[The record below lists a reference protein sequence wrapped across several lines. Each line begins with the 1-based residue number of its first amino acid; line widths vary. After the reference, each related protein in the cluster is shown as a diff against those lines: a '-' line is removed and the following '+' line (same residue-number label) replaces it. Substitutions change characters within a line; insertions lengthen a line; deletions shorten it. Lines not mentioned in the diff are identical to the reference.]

1 MDKIS
6 EASEQIQLERIS
18 KLRVV
23 LILTASYFI
32 VEIVGSLVTNSL
44 ALLADAGHMLTDV
57 GGLALSLL
65 AIHYTRRKA
74 TPQRTYGF
82 YRIEILV
89 SLANSVALVLL
100 SIYIF
105 YEGYHH
111 IFQPPEI
118 SSIPMTIIGGFGLII
133 NLAGMKILGGHSH
146 SGHHES
152 HEHHEHHEE
161 ENLNIKGARLEVLSD
176 LIGAV
181 GVIITGII
189 IFTTKFYLAD
199 AIFSI
204 GLALFILPRTWS
216 LMRKSI
222 NILMEGVPS
231 NIDYE
236 EVKNAILQVKGVT
249 GIFDL
254 HIWTITSGMDALSAH
269 VVTLD
274 TTKSQA
280 IMLEIRSILE
290 KKFNIIRSTIQI
302 ETYH

>member
-1 MDKIS
+1 
-6 EASEQIQLERIS
+6 LERIS
-18 KLRVV
+18 KLRIV
-23 LILTASYFI
+23 LILTATYF
-32 VEIVGSLVTNSL
+32 VAEIVGSLITNSL

-82 YRIEILV
+82 YRVEILV
-89 SLANSVALVLL
+89 SLANSVALILL

-105 YEGYHH
+105 YEGYRH

-133 NLAGMKILGGHSH
+133 NLAGLRILGGHSH
-146 SGHHES
+146 SEHHES
-152 HEHHEHHEE
+152 HEHGEE

-176 LIGAV
+176 MIGAV
-181 GVIITGII
+181 GVIVTGII

-216 LMRKSI
+216 LMKKSI
-222 NILMEGVPS
+222 NILMEGSPS

-274 TTKSQA
+274 IAKSQA
-280 IMLEIRSILE
+280 IIVEIRSILE
-290 KKFNIIRSTIQI
+290 NRFNIIRSTIQI

>member
-6 EASEQIQLERIS
+6 EVSEQISLERIS
-18 KLRVV
+18 KLKIV
-23 LILTASYFI
+23 LILTAAYF
-32 VEIVGSLVTNSL
+32 VAEIVGSLVTNSL

-82 YRIEILV
+82 YRVEILV
-89 SLANSVALVLL
+89 SLANSVALILL

-118 SSIPMTIIGGFGLII
+118 SSIPMTVIGGFGLII
-133 NLAGMKILGGHSH
+133 NLIGIRILGGHSH
-146 SGHHES
+146 SGHHED
-152 HEHHEHHEE
+152 HEHHHEE
-161 ENLNIKGARLEVLSD
+161 ENLNMKGARLEVLSD
-176 LIGAV
+176 MIGTV
-181 GVIITGII
+181 GVIVTGII

-216 LMRKSI
+216 LMKKSI
-222 NILMEGVPS
+222 NILMESVPS

-274 TTKSQA
+274 TTKSQT
-280 IMLEIRSILE
+280 IILEIRSILE
-290 KKFNIIRSTIQI
+290 KKFNVIRSTIQI

>member
-1 MDKIS
+1 MS
-6 EASEQIQLERIS
+6 ESREQISLERIS
-18 KLRVV
+18 KLKVV
-23 LILTASYFI
+23 LILTATYF
-32 VEIVGSLVTNSL
+32 VAEIVGSLVTNSL

-82 YRIEILV
+82 YRVEILV
-89 SLANSVALVLL
+89 SLANSVALILL

-105 YEGYHH
+105 YEGYRH

-118 SSIPMTIIGGFGLII
+118 SSIPMTIIGGFGLVI
-133 NLAGMKILGGHSH
+133 NLAGIRILGVHSH
-146 SGHHES
+146 S
-152 HEHHEHHEE
+152 EHDDHNEE
-161 ENLNIKGARLEVLSD
+161 ENLNVKGARLEVLSD
-176 LIGAV
+176 MIGAV
-181 GVIITGII
+181 GVIVTGII

-216 LMRKSI
+216 LMKKSI

-231 NIDYE
+231 TIDYE

-274 TTKSQA
+274 TAKSQA
-280 IMLEIRSILE
+280 IIMEIRSILE
-290 KKFNIIRSTIQI
+290 NKFKIIRSTLQI

>member
-1 MDKIS
+1 MDKTS
-6 EASEQIQLERIS
+6 KTSEQISLERIS
-18 KLRVV
+18 KLRIV
-23 LILTASYFI
+23 LILTATYF
-32 VEIVGSLVTNSL
+32 VAEIVGSLITNSL

-57 GGLALSLL
+57 GGLTLSLL

-82 YRIEILV
+82 YRVEILV
-89 SLANSVALVLL
+89 SLANSVALILL

-105 YEGYHH
+105 YEGYRH

-133 NLAGMKILGGHSH
+133 NLAGLRILGGHSH
-146 SGHHES
+146 SEHHES
-152 HEHHEHHEE
+152 HEHSEE

-176 LIGAV
+176 MIGAV
-181 GVIITGII
+181 GVIVTGII

-216 LMRKSI
+216 LMKKSI
-222 NILMEGVPS
+222 NILMEGSPS

-274 TTKSQA
+274 ITKSQA
-280 IMLEIRSILE
+280 IIVEIRSILE
-290 KKFNIIRSTIQI
+290 NRFNIIRSTIQI

>member
-1 MDKIS
+1 MSKTS
-6 EASEQIQLERIS
+6 ETSEQIQLERIS

-23 LILTASYFI
+23 LILTATYF
-32 VEIVGSLVTNSL
+32 VAEIVGSLVTNSL
-44 ALLADAGHMLTDV
+44 ALLADAGHMLIDV

-82 YRIEILV
+82 YRVEILV
-89 SLANSVALVLL
+89 SLANSVALILL

-105 YEGYHH
+105 YEGYRH

-133 NLAGMKILGGHSH
+133 NLVGIKILGGHSH
-146 SGHHES
+146 YEHHES
-152 HEHHEHHEE
+152 HEYHEE

-176 LIGAV
+176 MIGAV
-181 GVIITGII
+181 GVIVTGII

-216 LMRKSI
+216 LMKKSI
-222 NILMEGVPS
+222 NILMEGSPS

-274 TTKSQA
+274 IAKSQA
-280 IMLEIRSILE
+280 IIVEIRSILE
-290 KKFNIIRSTIQI
+290 NRFNIIRSTIQI

>member
-1 MDKIS
+1 MSKTR
-6 EASEQIQLERIS
+6 EQISLERIS
-18 KLRVV
+18 KLKVV
-23 LILTASYFI
+23 LVLTAAYF
-32 VEIVGSLVTNSL
+32 VAEIVGSLVTNSL

-82 YRIEILV
+82 YRVEILV
-89 SLANSVALVLL
+89 SLANSVALILL

-105 YEGYHH
+105 YEGYRH

-133 NLAGMKILGGHSH
+133 NLAGMRILGGHS
-146 SGHHES
+146 
-152 HEHHEHHEE
+152 HHEHHEE

-176 LIGAV
+176 MIGAI
-181 GVIITGII
+181 GVIVTGII

-216 LMRKSI
+216 LMKKSI

-231 NIDYE
+231 TIDYE
-236 EVKNAILQVKGVT
+236 EVKNTILQVKGVT

-269 VVTLD
+269 VVILD
-274 TTKSQA
+274 QTRSQ
-280 IMLEIRSILE
+280 IILKEISSILE
-290 KKFNIIRSTIQI
+290 NRFKITHSTIQI

>member
-1 MDKIS
+1 MS
-6 EASEQIQLERIS
+6 ESREQISLERIS
-18 KLRVV
+18 KLKVV
-23 LILTASYFI
+23 LILTATYF
-32 VEIVGSLVTNSL
+32 VAEIIGSLVTNSL

-82 YRIEILV
+82 YRVEILV
-89 SLANSVALVLL
+89 SLANSVALILL
-100 SIYIF
+100 SMYIF
-105 YEGYHH
+105 YEGYRH

-118 SSIPMTIIGGFGLII
+118 SSIPMTIIGGVGLII
-133 NLAGMKILGGHSH
+133 NLVGIRILGGHSH
-146 SGHHES
+146 S
-152 HEHHEHHEE
+152 EHHEHHEE

-176 LIGAV
+176 MIGAV
-181 GVIITGII
+181 GVIVTGII

-216 LMRKSI
+216 LMKKSI

-231 NIDYE
+231 TIDYE
-236 EVKNAILQVKGVT
+236 AVKNTILQVKGVT

-269 VVTLD
+269 VVILD
-274 TTKSQA
+274 QAKSH
-280 IMLEIRSILE
+280 IILKEIESILE
-290 KKFNIIRSTIQI
+290 NKFKIIRSTIQL
-302 ETYH
+302 ETYHD

>member
-6 EASEQIQLERIS
+6 ETSEQISLERIS
-18 KLRVV
+18 KLKVV
-23 LILTASYFI
+23 LILTATYFI
-32 VEIVGSLVTNSL
+32 AEIVGSLVTNSL

-82 YRIEILV
+82 YRVEILV
-89 SLANSVALVLL
+89 SLVNSVALVLL

-105 YEGYHH
+105 YEGYRH

-133 NLAGMKILGGHSH
+133 NLVGIRILGGHSH
-146 SGHHES
+146 SEHHES
-152 HEHHEHHEE
+152 QEHHEE

-176 LIGAV
+176 MIGAL
-181 GVIITGII
+181 GVIVTGII

-216 LMRKSI
+216 LMKKSI
-222 NILMEGVPS
+222 NILMEGSPS

-274 TTKSQA
+274 VTKSQA
-280 IMLEIRSILE
+280 IIMEIRSILE
-290 KKFNIIRSTIQI
+290 NRFKIIRSTIQI

>member
-6 EASEQIQLERIS
+6 ETSEQISLERIS
-18 KLRVV
+18 KLRIV
-23 LILTASYFI
+23 LILTATYF
-32 VEIVGSLVTNSL
+32 VAEIVGSLVTNSL
-44 ALLADAGHMLTDV
+44 TLLADAGHMLTDV

-82 YRIEILV
+82 YRVEILV
-89 SLANSVALVLL
+89 SLVNSVALILL

-105 YEGYHH
+105 YEGYRH

-133 NLAGMKILGGHSH
+133 NLVGIRILGGHSH
-146 SGHHES
+146 SEHHES
-152 HEHHEHHEE
+152 HEHHEE

-176 LIGAV
+176 MIGAV
-181 GVIITGII
+181 GVIVTGII

-216 LMRKSI
+216 LMKKSI
-222 NILMEGVPS
+222 NILMEGSPS

-274 TTKSQA
+274 IAKSQA
-280 IMLEIRSILE
+280 IIMEIRSILE
-290 KKFNIIRSTIQI
+290 NRFNIIRSTIQI

>member
-1 MDKIS
+1 MSKKS
-6 EASEQIQLERIS
+6 ETSEQIQLERIS

-23 LILTASYFI
+23 LILTASYF
-32 VEIVGSLVTNSL
+32 VAEIVGSLVTNSL

-57 GGLALSLL
+57 GGLALALL

-82 YRIEILV
+82 YRVEILV

-105 YEGYHH
+105 YEGYRH

-133 NLAGMKILGGHSH
+133 NLAGIKILGGHSH
-146 SGHHES
+146 SEHHES
-152 HEHHEHHEE
+152 HEHHEE

-176 LIGAV
+176 MIGAV

-216 LMRKSI
+216 LMKKSI

-269 VVTLD
+269 VVILD
-274 TTKSQA
+274 QAKSQ
-280 IMLEIRSILE
+280 IILKEIESILE
-290 KKFNIIRSTIQI
+290 NKFKIIRSTIQL
-302 ETYH
+302 ETYHD

>member
-1 MDKIS
+1 MDKTS
-6 EASEQIQLERIS
+6 KTSEQISLERIS
-18 KLRVV
+18 KLRIV
-23 LILTASYFI
+23 LILTATYF
-32 VEIVGSLVTNSL
+32 VAEIVGSLITNSL

-82 YRIEILV
+82 YRVEILV
-89 SLANSVALVLL
+89 SLANSVALILL

-105 YEGYHH
+105 YEGYRH

-133 NLAGMKILGGHSH
+133 NLAGLRILGGHSH
-146 SGHHES
+146 SEHHES
-152 HEHHEHHEE
+152 HEHGVE

-176 LIGAV
+176 MIGAV
-181 GVIITGII
+181 GVIVTGII

-216 LMRKSI
+216 LMKKSI
-222 NILMEGVPS
+222 NILMEGSPS

-236 EVKNAILQVKGVT
+236 EVKNTILQVKGVT

-274 TTKSQA
+274 ITKSQA
-280 IMLEIRSILE
+280 IIVEIRSILE
-290 KKFNIIRSTIQI
+290 NRFNIIRSTIQI

>member
-1 MDKIS
+1 MS
-6 EASEQIQLERIS
+6 ETREQISLERIS
-18 KLRVV
+18 KLKTV
-23 LILTASYFI
+23 LILTAAFF
-32 VEIVGSLVTNSL
+32 VAEMVGSLVTHSL

-57 GGLALSLL
+57 GGLALSLF
-65 AIHYTRRKA
+65 AIHYARRKA
-74 TPQRTYGF
+74 TPERTYGF
-82 YRIEILV
+82 YRVEILV
-89 SLANSVALVLL
+89 SLANSVALILL

-105 YEGYHH
+105 YEGYNH
-111 IFQPPEI
+111 IFHPPEI
-118 SSIPMTIIGGFGLII
+118 PGIPMIIIGGLGLII
-133 NLAGMKILGGHSH
+133 NLAGMRILGGHSH
-146 SGHHES
+146 S
-152 HEHHEHHEE
+152 EHSEHSEHDE

-176 LIGAV
+176 TIGAI
-181 GVIITGII
+181 GVVVTGII
-189 IFTTKFYLAD
+189 IFATKFYLAD

-216 LMRKSI
+216 LLKKSI
-222 NILMEGVPS
+222 HILMEAVPS

-274 TTKSQA
+274 TTRSQT
-280 IMLEIRSILE
+280 IILEIRSILE
-290 KKFNIIRSTIQI
+290 KKFNIIRSTLQI

>member
-1 MDKIS
+1 MS
-6 EASEQIQLERIS
+6 EAREQISIERIS
-18 KLRVV
+18 KLKIV
-23 LILTASYFI
+23 LILTATYF
-32 VEIVGSLVTNSL
+32 VAEIVGSLVTNSL

-74 TPQRTYGF
+74 TPHRTYGF
-82 YRIEILV
+82 YRMEILV
-89 SLANSVALVLL
+89 SLANSVALILL

-105 YEGYHH
+105 YEGYRH

-133 NLAGMKILGGHSH
+133 NLAGIRILGGHSH
-146 SGHHES
+146 SEHHES
-152 HEHHEHHEE
+152 HEHHEE

-176 LIGAV
+176 MIGAV
-181 GVIITGII
+181 GVIVTGLI

-204 GLALFILPRTWS
+204 GLALFILPRTWA
-216 LMRKSI
+216 LMKKSI

-236 EVKNAILQVKGVT
+236 EIKNAILQVKGVT

-280 IMLEIRSILE
+280 IILEIRSILE
-290 KKFNIIRSTIQI
+290 KKFNIIHSTIQI

>member
-1 MDKIS
+1 MSESREHIS
-6 EASEQIQLERIS
+6 IERIS
-18 KLRVV
+18 KLKLV
-23 LILTASYFI
+23 LILTASYF
-32 VEIVGSLVTNSL
+32 VAEIVGSLVTNSL

-89 SLANSVALVLL
+89 SLANSVALILL

-105 YEGYHH
+105 YEGYRH
-111 IFQPPEI
+111 IFQSPEI
-118 SSIPMTIIGGFGLII
+118 SSIPMTVIGGFGLII
-133 NLAGMKILGGHSH
+133 NLAGMRILGGHSH
-146 SGHHES
+146 S
-152 HEHHEHHEE
+152 EHHDHHEE

-176 LIGAV
+176 MIGAI
-181 GVIITGII
+181 GVIVTGII

-216 LMRKSI
+216 LMKKSI

-236 EVKNAILQVKGVT
+236 EVKNTILQIKGVT

-269 VVTLD
+269 VVILD
-274 TTKSQA
+274 QTKSQ
-280 IMLEIRSILE
+280 IILKEIESILE
-290 KKFNIIRSTIQI
+290 NKFKIIRSTIQL
-302 ETYH
+302 ETYHD